1 MYRIFMT
8 RGHRAYAVECD
19 KEFDTQSE
27 EGFDNLFDENIKDE
41 FTITISPKE
50 RVEIRYDGTGVLEQ
64 GEELGLE
71 VSYEGTKYSDN
82 FTVNYTSSNP
92 EVATVDAT

>member
-27 EGFDNLFDENIKDE
+27 EGFDNLFDENIKTFMNYGDVIVLME
-41 FTITISPKE
+41 DTDDFDRYFPNYE
-50 RVEIRYDGTGVLEQ
+50 LEIHG
-64 GEELGLE
+64 
-71 VSYEGTKYSDN
+71 N
-82 FTVNYTSSNP
+82 N
-92 EVATVDAT
+92 

>member
-27 EGFDNLFDENIKDE
+27 EGFDNLFDENIKTFMNYGDVIVLME
-41 FTITISPKE
+41 DTDDFDRYFPNYE
-50 RVEIRYDGTGVLEQ
+50 LEIYG
-64 GEELGLE
+64 
-71 VSYEGTKYSDN
+71 N
-82 FTVNYTSSNP
+82 N
-92 EVATVDAT
+92 